1 MRTKPFYSVRTGKN
15 PLSAH
20 FDIETLKEL
29 FKTIFIYFEDE
40 GYFQEAL
47 GFDCVDAGFVPGTL
61 GHNLAGTLLLEL
73 RKKDLTPI
81 RSKIENYSEDD
92 LFDVIEFLYEY
103 CSKPVLRHYHSY
115 SDCGW
120 HCDTFDREPGRQEY
134 REKVN
139 KVLALYEHG
148 YELSPDGE
156 ILSKADSGLETLLDA
171 LLPCHDPENIS
182 ARVEAAQRKFRRYRS
197 SMDERRDAIRDLA
210 DVLEYL
216 RPKLKTAFTAK
227 DEADLF
233 NIANSFGIRHH
244 NSSQKT
250 DYDKSIWYSW
260 IFYYYL
266 ATIHAGVRLIER
278 PESQRPKGGKNQK

>member
-1 MRTKPFYSVRTGKN
+1 MRNKPYYSVRTGKN

-20 FDIETLKEL
+20 FDLETLKEL
-29 FKTIFIYFEDE
+29 FKTLFIYFEDE

-47 GFDCVDAGFVPGTL
+47 GYDCVDAGFVPGTL
-61 GHNLAGTLLLEL
+61 GHNLAGILLLEL

-81 RSKIENYSEDD
+81 RSKIDNYSEDD
-92 LFDVIEFLYEY
+92 LFDIIEFLYEF
-103 CSKPVLRHYHSY
+103 CSKPIQRHFHDWN
-115 SDCGW
+115 DCGW
-120 HCDTFDREPGRQEY
+120 HCDTFDREPGRLEY
-134 REKVN
+134 LEKVN

-148 YELSPDGE
+148 YELSSDGE
-156 ILSKADSGLETLLDA
+156 ILSKADSGLDALLDA
-171 LLPCHDPENIS
+171 PLPSHDPENVS
-182 ARVEAAQRKFRRYRS
+182 ARIEAAQRKFRRYRS
-197 SMDERRDAIRDLA
+197 SVDERRDAIRDLA

-216 RPKLKTAFTAK
+216 RPKIKTALTSK

-244 NSSQKT
+244 NESQKT
-250 DYDKSIWYSW
+250 DYDKTIWYSW

-278 PESQRPKGGKNQK
+278 HKS